1 MSALDFMSAI
11 IIKLQHSTT
20 LFPHMNIKKKKKKNP
35 KLTDDR
41 R

>member
-20 LFPHMNIKKKKKKNP
+20 LFPHMNIKKKKKNP